1 MQALAMASAAMS
13 PYAIGKQACKLGAS
27 LSANPFSPSK
37 NLRAWVQWSFGFTDA
52 EGNNSQATEYD
63 RLRRG
68 LCADLRKAGH
78 TWGEIAELLGYKSA
92 QHVRIDWLRSKK

>member
-1 MQALAMASAAMS
+1 MGSAAMS
-13 PYAIGKQACKLGAS
+13 PYAIGKQACTLGAS

-52 EGNNSQATEYD
+52 ESSNSRDVEYN

-78 TWGEIAELLGYKSA
+78 AWGEIAALLGYGSA
-92 QHVRIDWLRSKK
+92 QHARIDWLRGQNNS